1 MTTTLYALYDG
12 EVLHPEGPIPAS
24 PNTRVRLVV
33 ETPEPPA
40 ANSGSFLN
48 TARSLN
54 LQGPA
59 DWSERFHDA
68 NHPAPDA
75 VG

>member
-33 ETPEPPA
+33 EPPEPPVA
-40 ANSGSFLN
+40 KSGSFLN

-59 DWSERFHDA
+59 DWLERVHNADYR
-68 NHPAPDA
+68 APDA